1 MLLLLIVLSYLV
13 HVQAGISGGC
23 LEPQTYANEDACI
36 SAEGCS
42 SYSCCQE
49 NDGTGNYLLVDT
61 SCDSNNCGGCYSAC
75 SGPCAVYQCVEMWN
89 GPLLLGPGSGLV
101 SVSHLDT
108 TQFSPTPFTAY
119 DSEGSQY
126 SLSLTSNAGTSGA
139 YYTIPVGPG
148 QAITGPITGPISV
161 GPTISVQ
168 DAVISTYNYNLAIT
182 TLSGDTTVVELVFI
196 ERGSPSSVYKNFQFI
211 SHLTQAYSTTVGNNN
226 GYTVTASLV
235 FTPGSPSGIT
245 PPTVTVLTRVLTP
258 AGTIIT
264 AASPP
269 SAFTLTTSFAPQ
281 LVAPAIAVS
290 MVPFMPETAT
300 ITLTPPLG
308 VGPAVGI
315 TIRYSEEFGSGVV
328 DSFTVGSNNFQETP
342 FQFTPGIFAIQ
353 NIGPVTIIDT
363 TYSSYVVLSPDG
375 TGSVFGISLGS
386 SITVQSFTG
395 VLS

>member
-1 MLLLLIVLSYLV
+1 MLLLLIVLSCLV
-13 HVQAGISGGC
+13 HVQAGIIGGC
-23 LEPQTYANEDACI
+23 LEPQLYTTEGECI

-42 SYSCCQE
+42 SYSCCPV
-49 NDGTGNYLLVDT
+49 NTDTGTNYLLVDT
-61 SCDSNNCGGCYSAC
+61 SCDSYNCGGCNTLC

-126 SLSLTSNAGTSGA
+126 SLSLTSNAGTSGG
-139 YYTIPVGPG
+139 YYTIPGSGPG

-182 TLSGDTTVVELVFI
+182 TLSGDTTVVGLVFT
-196 ERGSPSSVYKNFQFI
+196 ERGSPSSVYKNFEFI
-211 SHLTQAYSTTVGNNN
+211 SHLTQVYSTTVGINN

-235 FTPGSPSGIT
+235 FAPGSASGIA
-245 PPTVTVLTRVLTP
+245 PPTVTVLMTVLTP
-258 AGTIIT
+258 EGNIIT

-281 LVAPAIAVS
+281 LVAPSIAVS

-300 ITLTPPLG
+300 ITLTPPHG
-308 VGPAVGI
+308 VGPAVVI
-315 TIRYSEEFGSGVV
+315 TIRYNELGSGVV
-328 DSFTVGSNNFQETP
+328 DSFTVGSIIFQETP
-342 FQFTPGIFAIQ
+342 FQFTGNFGIQTI
-353 NIGPVTIIDT
+353 NGPVTIIDT
-363 TYSSYVVLSPDG
+363 TYSSYIVLSPGG
-375 TGSVFGISLGS
+375 TGSVYGISFTGS
-386 SITVQSFTG
+386 TVQSFTG